1 MSLGFSLYIYN
12 IQNGKEVTKE
22 QICRSILKWPKT
34 REQGVK
40 KENTNTETFI
50 PKLQKLIPYYFL
62 QQNLLTNASR
72 TLAIIAM

>member
-22 QICRSILKWPKT
+22 QICRSRLKWLKT

-50 PKLQKLIPYYFL
+50 PNLQKLIPYYFL